1 MASFDTEFIIREY
14 DPAGDEDGVRS
25 CFVALQDHEHNFAP
39 EAPTGAE
46 LVDQYLPFMLNRIA
60 ESKGRLIV
68 AESAR
73 RIVGFAGVVIRQRE
87 EPDDI
92 DAYFVEVTELSVL
105 PEVRNLGLGEK
116 LLQGSED
123 FARTVGA
130 PSLRIRV
137 DARNSGARR
146 FYERHNFGEAVILL
160 TKRLKD

>member
-1 MASFDTEFIIREY
+1 MVSIDTEIIIREY
-14 DPAGDEDGVRS
+14 DPDGDEDGVRA

-39 EAPTGAE
+39 EAPIGAE
-46 LVDQYLPFMLNRIA
+46 LVDQYVPFMLSRIA
-60 ESKGRLIV
+60 ELRGRLIV
-68 AESAR
+68 AESAC

-105 PEVRNLGLGEK
+105 PEARNRGVGGR
-116 LLQGSED
+116 LLQDSEE

-130 PSLRIRV
+130 PSLRVRV
-137 DARNSGARR
+137 DARNTGARQL
-146 FYERHNFGEAVILL
+146 YKRHYFGESVILL